1 MKNYLSFGTA
11 SNTNSSRSTR
21 AASLALPNT
30 IIVNFLDEH
39 HQQQHGSQ
47 PNQNQLQSHTPSSP
61 FQHFKLAPPS
71 ASSINIRRHSSHH
84 CQIIDKVSDE
94 QMRLQTLPVLPPAPS
109 QPVAVNPVAHGSA
122 CQRPPPVPKRN
133 FSRTSMH
140 NQQSPN
146 LMFDS
151 LSEASPTVV
160 ATASG
165 VTDFRR
171 KQGRQSVLA
180 NCETGTARYT
190 SGGPFSMSS
199 DDDLL
204 NMDSPVFIETVHL
217 RHANAN
223 ANTNPFLV
231 HTVAS
236 SQRSSSD
243 SNHTQSDA
251 GYVTTTTPTA
261 KHTSST
267 TASTEHRIFFGESGD
282 HLFGRGRFSSV
293 DTQSSVD
300 SGCTDVT
307 KCMSPPSSCDT
318 DAPLTTPGGSAAPAV
333 PKRRQQQ
340 PKPALGRMP
349 PPVPPA
355 RGSGPNSPRVLQ
367 NVPSNNAAAYAHE
380 LYSKPIR
387 VPGSARRFRHPTRV
401 TQRQDSNLSSD
412 SYSTS
417 YSPGYN
423 SKSMEQ
429 PLLPQSHRRPMTAA
443 ASAVATAAT
452 AMAMSGSRQS
462 RKAGAATGVDAKRG
476 GNGGTMRHASVRQ
489 DSTLSSDSVSVT
501 SSPGYNTKLIE
512 SPLIAQSTTDK
523 LHTSKRYV
531 YSFGVGML
539 VVSSIVYCYH
549 LWLGV
554 EWSWVR
560 FMPLRQQSL
569 EMDDCLPNQAVQA
582 IVHLFINSPQE
593 PRMQTKHS
601 QIPRCD
607 TPSESISLELK

>member
-1 MKNYLSFGTA
+1 
-11 SNTNSSRSTR
+11 
-21 AASLALPNT
+21 
-30 IIVNFLDEH
+30 
-39 HQQQHGSQ
+39 
-47 PNQNQLQSHTPSSP
+47 
-61 FQHFKLAPPS
+61 
-71 ASSINIRRHSSHH
+71 
-84 CQIIDKVSDE
+84 
-94 QMRLQTLPVLPPAPS
+94 MRLQTLPVLPPAPS
-109 QPVAVNPVAHGSA
+109 QTIAANPAEAGCAS
-122 CQRPPPVPKRN
+122 QRPPPVPKRN
-133 FSRTSMH
+133 FKRSSIH

-151 LSEASPTVV
+151 VSETSPTVV
-160 ATASG
+160 VTASG

-171 KQGRQSVLA
+171 KHGRQTVLT

-204 NMDSPVFIETVHL
+204 NMDSPVFIEAVHA
-217 RHANAN
+217 RHVQAN

-231 HTVAS
+231 HTAGS

-261 KHTSST
+261 KNSST

-333 PKRRQQQ
+333 PKRRHQQQ
-340 PKPALGRMP
+340 QQQKAALARMP

-355 RGSGPNSPRVLQ
+355 RGSGPNSPRILQ
-367 NVPSNNAAAYAHE
+367 NVSSNNATNAHAHE
-380 LYSKPIR
+380 LYSKPIG

-417 YSPGYN
+417 YSPGYS

-443 ASAVATAAT
+443 VSAATAAT
-452 AMAMSGSRQS
+452 MAMSGNRQA
-462 RKAGAATGVDAKRG
+462 RNAGAGATGADAKRSC
-476 GNGGTMRHASVRQ
+476 NGGTMRHASVRQ
-489 DSTLSSDSVSVT
+489 DSSLSSDSVSVT

-531 YSFGVGML
+531 YGFGVGML
-539 VVSSIVYCYH
+539 VDLC
-549 LWLGV
+549 
-554 EWSWVR
+554 
-560 FMPLRQQSL
+560 SL
-569 EMDDCLPNQAVQA
+569 
-582 IVHLFINSPQE
+582 
-593 PRMQTKHS
+593 
-601 QIPRCD
+601 
-607 TPSESISLELK
+607 